1 LDDTSEVVAGI
12 IQQYGINF
20 DQESGSNIM
29 DIEQSARV
37 LSHLQR
43 EGTAVCKYVDMLYY
57 IVVLVLI

>member
-12 IQQYGINF
+12 IQQYINF

>member
-1 LDDTSEVVAGI
+1 MAGI

>member
-1 LDDTSEVVAGI
+1 MADI
-12 IQQYGINF
+12 IQQNGINF

-43 EGTAVCKYVDMLYY
+43 EGTAVCKYVGMLYF
-57 IVVLVLI
+57 IVVLVSI

>member
-1 LDDTSEVVAGI
+1 VAGI
-12 IQQYGINF
+12 IQQNGINF

-43 EGTAVCKYVDMLYY
+43 EGTAVCKYVGMLYYIY